1 MNLLLVQ
8 KISVSVLQDTCEFI
22 KSWVGKQVEIYLKR
36 HCRIEQLS
44 MKINM
49 QIGSEYLVR
58 ERERETGKGFC
69 MIYHVSI

>member
-8 KISVSVLQDTCEFI
+8 KISVSISQDTCEFI
-22 KSWVGKQVEIYLKR
+22 KSWVVKQVEIYLKR

-44 MKINM
+44 MKINI
-49 QIGSEYLVR
+49 QRGSEYLVR
-58 ERERETGKGFC
+58 ERKRGKGFC